1 MNNYLNLL
9 IDDTKNFMNSV
20 SIIMV
25 EDYYKTGHYITDC
38 ISWASDDLVYIYTKD
53 LLDWACDNYDMID
66 ESINELGQPDNFLDI
81 IRQGQYYS
89 NDKQMYEDLNEIVK
103 LSALYMIDDNEQKD
117 NLNEVDIDKIIDE
130 LDLETETFEEL
141 SDYITDS
148 INELVGGLEDE

>member
-9 IDDTKNFMNSV
+9 IDDTKNIMNSV

-38 ISWASDDLVYIYTKD
+38 MSWASDDLVDIYTKD

-81 IRQGQYYS
+81 IRQGEYYS
-89 NDKQMYEDLNEIVK
+89 NNKQMYEDLNEIVK

-148 INELVGGLEDE
+148 INELAGGLEDE

>member
-9 IDDTKNFMNSV
+9 INDTKNIMNSV

-38 ISWASDDLVYIYTKD
+38 MSWASDDLVDIYTKN

-89 NDKQMYEDLNEIVK
+89 NDRQMYEDLNEIVK

-117 NLNEVDIDKIIDE
+117 SLNDVDIDKIIDE

-141 SDYITDS
+141 NDYITDS

>member
-38 ISWASDDLVYIYTKD
+38 ISWASDDLVDIYTKD
-53 LLDWACDNYDMID
+53 LLKWACDNYDMID

-89 NDKQMYEDLNEIVK
+89 NDRQMYEDLNEIVK

-148 INELVGGLEDE
+148 INELAGGLEDE

>member
-9 IDDTKNFMNSV
+9 IDDTKNIMSSV

-25 EDYYKTGHYITDC
+25 ENYYKTGDYITDC
-38 ISWASDDLVYIYTKD
+38 ISWASDDLVDIYTKD

-66 ESINELGQPDNFLDI
+66 ESIDEFGQPDNFLDI

-103 LSALYMIDDNEQKD
+103 LSALYMIDDNKQKD

-148 INELVGGLEDE
+148 INELVEGLEDE

>member
-9 IDDTKNFMNSV
+9 IDDTKNIMNSV

-38 ISWASDDLVYIYTKD
+38 MSWASDDLVDIYTKD

-66 ESINELGQPDNFLDI
+66 ESMNEIGQPDNFLDI

>member
-9 IDDTKNFMNSV
+9 IDDTKNIMNSV

-25 EDYYKTGHYITDC
+25 EDYYETGHYITDC
-38 ISWASDDLVYIYTKD
+38 ISWASDDLVDIYTKD

-103 LSALYMIDDNEQKD
+103 LSALYMINDNEQKD
-117 NLNEVDIDKIIDE
+117 NLNEADIDKIIDE

-141 SDYITDS
+141 NDYITDS

>member
-9 IDDTKNFMNSV
+9 IDDTKNIMNSV

-38 ISWASDDLVYIYTKD
+38 ISWASDDLVDIYTKD

-81 IRQGQYYS
+81 IRQGEYYS
-89 NDKQMYEDLNEIVK
+89 NDRQMYEDLNEIVK
-103 LSALYMIDDNEQKD
+103 LSALYMIEDNEQKD

>member
-38 ISWASDDLVYIYTKD
+38 ISWASDDLVDIYTKD

-89 NDKQMYEDLNEIVK
+89 NDRQMHEDLNEIVK
-103 LSALYMIDDNEQKD
+103 LSALYMIDDNEQKN

-148 INELVGGLEDE
+148 INELAGGLEDE

>member
-9 IDDTKNFMNSV
+9 IDDTKNIMSSV

-25 EDYYKTGHYITDC
+25 ENYYKTGHYITDC
-38 ISWASDDLVYIYTKD
+38 ISWASDDLVDIYTKD

-66 ESINELGQPDNFLDI
+66 ESIDEFGQPDNFLDI

-103 LSALYMIDDNEQKD
+103 LSALYMIDDNKQKD

-148 INELVGGLEDE
+148 INELVEGLEDE

>member
-38 ISWASDDLVYIYTKD
+38 ISWASDDLVDIYTKD
-53 LLDWACDNYDMID
+53 LSDWACDNYDMID

-89 NDKQMYEDLNEIVK
+89 NNRQMYEDLNEIVK

-117 NLNEVDIDKIIDE
+117 DLNEVDIDKIIDE

>member
-25 EDYYKTGHYITDC
+25 EDYYKTGYYITDC
-38 ISWASDDLVYIYTKD
+38 ISWASDDLVDIYTKD

-81 IRQGQYYS
+81 IRQGEYYS
-89 NDKQMYEDLNEIVK
+89 NDRQMNEDLNEIVK

-117 NLNEVDIDKIIDE
+117 NLNDVDIDKIIDE

>member
-1 MNNYLNLL
+1 MNNYLNLF
-9 IDDTKNFMNSV
+9 IDDTKNIMNSV

-38 ISWASDDLVYIYTKD
+38 ISWASDDLVDIYTKD

-117 NLNEVDIDKIIDE
+117 NLNDVDIDKIINE

>member
-9 IDDTKNFMNSV
+9 IDDTKNIMNSV

-38 ISWASDDLVYIYTKD
+38 ISWASDDLVDIYTKD

-89 NDKQMYEDLNEIVK
+89 NDRQMYEDLNEIVK
-103 LSALYMIDDNEQKD
+103 LSALYMIEDNEQKD
-117 NLNEVDIDKIIDE
+117 NLNDVDIDKIIDE

>member
-9 IDDTKNFMNSV
+9 IDDTKNIMNSV

-38 ISWASDDLVYIYTKD
+38 ISWASDDLVDIYTKD

-81 IRQGQYYS
+81 IRQAEYYS
-89 NDKQMYEDLNEIVK
+89 NDRQMYEDLNEIVK

-117 NLNEVDIDKIIDE
+117 NLNDVDIDKIIDE

-148 INELVGGLEDE
+148 INELVGDLEDE

>member
-9 IDDTKNFMNSV
+9 IDDTKNIMNSV

-38 ISWASDDLVYIYTKD
+38 ISWASDDLVDIYTKD

-81 IRQGQYYS
+81 IRQGEYYS
-89 NDKQMYEDLNEIVK
+89 NDRQMYEDLNEIVK

-130 LDLETETFEEL
+130 LDLEAETFEEL

>member
-1 MNNYLNLL
+1 MDNYLNLL

-38 ISWASDDLVYIYTKD
+38 ISRASDDLVDIYTKD

-66 ESINELGQPDNFLDI
+66 ESINELGQPNNFLDI

-89 NDKQMYEDLNEIVK
+89 NDRQMHEDLNEIVK

-117 NLNEVDIDKIIDE
+117 NLNDVDIDKIIDE

-148 INELVGGLEDE
+148 INEIAEYCSRG

>member
-9 IDDTKNFMNSV
+9 IDDTKDIMNSV

-25 EDYYKTGHYITDC
+25 EDYYKTDHYITYC
-38 ISWASDDLVYIYTKD
+38 MSRASDDLVDIYAKD
-53 LLDWACDNYDMID
+53 LLEWSCDNYDMID

-89 NDKQMYEDLNEIVK
+89 NYKQMHEDLNEIVK

-141 SDYITDS
+141 NDYITDS

>member
-9 IDDTKNFMNSV
+9 IDDTKNIMNSV
-20 SIIMV
+20 SVIMV

-38 ISWASDDLVYIYTKD
+38 MSWASDDLVDIYTKD

-89 NDKQMYEDLNEIVK
+89 NDRQMCEDLNEIVK

-117 NLNEVDIDKIIDE
+117 NLNDADIDKIIDE

>member
-9 IDDTKNFMNSV
+9 IDDTKNIMNSV

-38 ISWASDDLVYIYTKD
+38 ISWASDDLVDIYTKD
-53 LLDWACDNYDMID
+53 LLDWACDNYDMIN

-89 NDKQMYEDLNEIVK
+89 NDRQMYEDLNEIVK

-148 INELVGGLEDE
+148 INELAGGLEDE

>member
-20 SIIMV
+20 SVIMV

-38 ISWASDDLVYIYTKD
+38 ISWASDDLVDIYTKD

-103 LSALYMIDDNEQKD
+103 LSALYMIEDNEQKD
-117 NLNEVDIDKIIDE
+117 NLNDVDIDKIIDE
-130 LDLETETFEEL
+130 LDLEAETFEEL

>member
-9 IDDTKNFMNSV
+9 IDDTKNIMNSV

-38 ISWASDDLVYIYTKD
+38 ISWASDDLVDIYTKD

-81 IRQGQYYS
+81 IRQGEYYS
-89 NDKQMYEDLNEIVK
+89 NDRQMYEDLNEIVK

-141 SDYITDS
+141 NDYITDS

>member
-38 ISWASDDLVYIYTKD
+38 MSWASDDLVDIYTKD

-66 ESINELGQPDNFLDI
+66 ESMNELGQPDNFLDI

-89 NDKQMYEDLNEIVK
+89 NDRQMYEDLNEIVK

>member
-9 IDDTKNFMNSV
+9 IDDTKNIMNSV

-38 ISWASDDLVYIYTKD
+38 MSWASDDLVDIYTKD

>member
-9 IDDTKNFMNSV
+9 IDDTKNIMNSV

-38 ISWASDDLVYIYTKD
+38 ISWASDDLVDIYTKD
-53 LLDWACDNYDMID
+53 LLDWACDNYDMIN

-81 IRQGQYYS
+81 IRQGEYYS
-89 NDKQMYEDLNEIVK
+89 NDRQMYEDLNEIVK
-103 LSALYMIDDNEQKD
+103 LSALYMIDDKEQKD
-117 NLNEVDIDKIIDE
+117 NLNDVDIDKIIDE

>member
-9 IDDTKNFMNSV
+9 IDDTKNIMNSV

-38 ISWASDDLVYIYTKD
+38 MSWASDDLVDIYTKD

-141 SDYITDS
+141 NDYITDS

>member
-9 IDDTKNFMNSV
+9 IDDTKNIMNSV

-38 ISWASDDLVYIYTKD
+38 ISWASDDLVDIYTKD

-66 ESINELGQPDNFLDI
+66 ESINELGQPDKFLDI

-103 LSALYMIDDNEQKD
+103 LSALYMIEDNEQKD
-117 NLNEVDIDKIIDE
+117 NLNDVDIDKIIDE

>member
-9 IDDTKNFMNSV
+9 IDDTKNIMNSV

-38 ISWASDDLVYIYTKD
+38 ISWASDDLVDIYTKD

-66 ESINELGQPDNFLDI
+66 ESINELGQPDKFLDI

-89 NDKQMYEDLNEIVK
+89 NDRQMYEDLNEIVK

>member
-9 IDDTKNFMNSV
+9 IDNTKNIMNSV

-38 ISWASDDLVYIYTKD
+38 ISWASDDLVDIYTKD

-66 ESINELGQPDNFLDI
+66 ESINELGQPDKFLDI

-89 NDKQMYEDLNEIVK
+89 NDRQMYEDLSEIVK
-103 LSALYMIDDNEQKD
+103 LSALYMINDNEQKD
-117 NLNEVDIDKIIDE
+117 NLNEADIDKIIDE

-141 SDYITDS
+141 NDYITDS

>member
-9 IDDTKNFMNSV
+9 IDDTKNIMNSV

-38 ISWASDDLVYIYTKD
+38 ISWASDDLVDIYTKD

-89 NDKQMYEDLNEIVK
+89 NDRQMYEDLNEIVK

-117 NLNEVDIDKIIDE
+117 NLNEADIDKIIDE

>member
-9 IDDTKNFMNSV
+9 IDDTKNIMNSV

-25 EDYYKTGHYITDC
+25 EDYYKTRHYITDC
-38 ISWASDDLVYIYTKD
+38 ISWAFDYLVDIYTKD

-66 ESINELGQPDNFLDI
+66 ESINELGQRDNFLDI

-89 NDKQMYEDLNEIVK
+89 NDRQMYEDLNEIVK

-148 INELVGGLEDE
+148 INELLGGLEDE

>member
-9 IDDTKNFMNSV
+9 IDDTKNIMNSV

-38 ISWASDDLVYIYTKD
+38 MSWASDDLVDIYTKD

-89 NDKQMYEDLNEIVK
+89 NYRQMYEDLNEIVK
-103 LSALYMIDDNEQKD
+103 LSALYMIDDNEQKN
-117 NLNEVDIDKIIDE
+117 NLNDADIDKIIDE

-141 SDYITDS
+141 NDYITDS
-148 INELVGGLEDE
+148 INELVGGSEDE

>member
-9 IDDTKNFMNSV
+9 IDDTKNLMNSV

-38 ISWASDDLVYIYTKD
+38 ISWASDDLVDIYTKD
-53 LLDWACDNYDMID
+53 LLKWACDNYDMID

-89 NDKQMYEDLNEIVK
+89 NDRQIYEDLNEIVK
-103 LSALYMIDDNEQKD
+103 LSALYMIEDNEQKD
-117 NLNEVDIDKIIDE
+117 NLNDVDIDKIIDE
-130 LDLETETFEEL
+130 LDLETETFEQL

>member
-1 MNNYLNLL
+1 MNNYLDLL
-9 IDDTKNFMNSV
+9 IDDTKNIMNSV

-38 ISWASDDLVYIYTKD
+38 MSWASDDLVDIYTKD
-53 LLDWACDNYDMID
+53 LLKWACDNYDMID

-89 NDKQMYEDLNEIVK
+89 NDRQMYEDLNEIVK

>member
-38 ISWASDDLVYIYTKD
+38 ISWASDDLVDIYTKD

-66 ESINELGQPDNFLDI
+66 ESINELGQPDKFLDI

-117 NLNEVDIDKIIDE
+117 NLNDVDIDKIIDE

>member
-9 IDDTKNFMNSV
+9 IDDTKNLMNSV

-38 ISWASDDLVYIYTKD
+38 ISLASDDLVDIYTKD
-53 LLDWACDNYDMID
+53 LLKWACDNYDMID

-89 NDKQMYEDLNEIVK
+89 NDRQMYEDLNEIVK
-103 LSALYMIDDNEQKD
+103 LSALYMIEDNEQKN
-117 NLNEVDIDKIIDE
+117 NLNDVDIDKIIDE
-130 LDLETETFEEL
+130 LDLETETFEQL

>member
-9 IDDTKNFMNSV
+9 IDDTKNIMNSV

-38 ISWASDDLVYIYTKD
+38 ISWASDDLVDIYTKD

-81 IRQGQYYS
+81 IRQGEYYS
-89 NDKQMYEDLNEIVK
+89 NDRQMYEDLNEIVK

-141 SDYITDS
+141 NGYITDS

>member
-9 IDDTKNFMNSV
+9 IDDTKNIMNSV

-38 ISWASDDLVYIYTKD
+38 MSWASDDLVDIYTKD

-89 NDKQMYEDLNEIVK
+89 NDRQMYEDLNEIVK

-117 NLNEVDIDKIIDE
+117 NLNDADIDKIIDE